1 MIATNTQA
9 YQHQEKKGWLDR
21 KIENSNFCKKL
32 HPIHLTLFQLPLLCI
47 VIWLF
52 NSGWIFSSFFILGA
66 FAWPLDWFDGRFA
79 RLLKKET
86 QAGAFLDP
94 LVDKIRFLLPITLF
108 FSQIIWQPII
118 VMFWIIEGSLV
129 ATRIVKLINSKRK
142 RKKARINAFSVGKVK
157 SWGEMIGLLLI
168 FPAYA
173 FELSIF
179 LWLAY
184 IVLVPSL
191 ILACWSLYS
200 HVFSSK

>member
-1 MIATNTQA
+1 MIAGA
-9 YQHQEKKGWLDR
+9 DSVRSYKR
-21 KIENSNFCKKL
+21 RKKL
-32 HPIHLTLFQLPLLCI
+32 DHYIAQSKICSKIHPIVLTLIQLPLLAI

-52 NSGWIFSSFFILGA
+52 NNGWIFSSFFILSA
-66 FAWPLDWFDGRFA
+66 IIWPLDWFDGQFA
-79 RLLKKET
+79 RIFGKET
-86 QAGAFLDP
+86 QLGAFLDP

-108 FSQIIWQPII
+108 FSQIIWLPII

-129 ATRIVKLINSKRK
+129 ATRVVKLISSKRK

-168 FPAYA
+168 FPAYV
-173 FELSIF
+173 FGLSIF

-184 IVLVPSL
+184 IVLIPSL

-200 HVFSSK
+200 HITK